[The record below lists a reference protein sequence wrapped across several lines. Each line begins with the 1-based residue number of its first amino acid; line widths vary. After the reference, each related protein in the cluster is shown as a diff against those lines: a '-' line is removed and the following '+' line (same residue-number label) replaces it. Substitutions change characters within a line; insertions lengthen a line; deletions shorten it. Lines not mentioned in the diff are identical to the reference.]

1 MPSDEAGETSPQ
13 PWGASSSQRS
23 SRHMEE
29 EEEEEEEY
37 GDPYPDLY
45 QPHRHHN
52 SGMQG
57 AGGAAERQ
65 GERHPDRNWQ
75 RSRPWAKD
83 SY

>member
-13 PWGASSSQRS
+13 PWGAASQRS
-23 SRHMEE
+23 SRHL

-37 GDPYPDLY
+37 GDPYPELY

-52 SGMQG
+52 SALQG
-57 AGGAAERQ
+57 SGAPERHAER
-65 GERHPDRNWQ
+65 HHDRNWQ